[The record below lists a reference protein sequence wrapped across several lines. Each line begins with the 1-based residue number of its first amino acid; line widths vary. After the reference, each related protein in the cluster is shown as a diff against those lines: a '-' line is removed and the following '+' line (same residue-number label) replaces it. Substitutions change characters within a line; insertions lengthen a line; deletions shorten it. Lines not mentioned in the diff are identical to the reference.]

1 MSEELP
7 ANRMMR
13 GYAVVFGTVVLSIGL
28 WLIEMSRAGE
38 MHTNPWIYPAKV
50 GSHGT
55 LILMCWAFILATRFR
70 PIEQLFGGLD
80 KVYKAHRVIGEAAFF
95 LIFLHP
101 IFLAVAYSD
110 SLSGFARYL
119 WFSDDWARNTGIIA
133 LAAFAI
139 LVVLS
144 LYWKIAYQRW
154 KRTHDLFGLVL
165 VLVAIHA
172 VLGRGEMVKYPLL
185 TVWYASWTVAGLAAY
200 VYIRLL
206 YRFIGPQYNMVTT
219 EVRQRADEMTEVYLK
234 PVGRRM
240 RFEAG
245 QFLYLSYDSDAVTSE
260 PHPFSIS
267 SPPEQQSLRLTIKR
281 LGDWTGDVHRIRPG
295 ERARVWGPYG
305 HFGKVLQEQPDLPV
319 VMIGG
324 GVGITPFLSIIG
336 SGSFA
341 DRKVEGVL
349 IYSVPHKAKQVYVD
363 EILSRAAQLPKFR
376 AVMHLSDEAGY
387 IDQDYLQETLER
399 PLQDYAWMLCGPDA
413 MTDSIQAQLEA
424 EGVRPERILIES
436 FDIR

>member
-7 ANRMMR
+7 ANRMLR

-28 WLIEMSRAGE
+28 WLIEMARAGE

-80 KVYKAHRVIGEAAFF
+80 KVYKAHRVIGETAFF

-101 IFLAVAYSD
+101 IFLAIARSD
-110 SLSGFARYL
+110 SLAGFAGYL
-119 WFSDDWARNTGIIA
+119 WFSDDWARNTGILA
-133 LAAFAI
+133 FAAFAI

-144 LYWKIAYQRW
+144 IYWKIAYQRW

-165 VLVAIHA
+165 VLIAIHA
-172 VLGRGEMVKYPLL
+172 LLGRGEMVKYPLL
-185 TVWYASWTVAGLAAY
+185 TVWYASWTVLGLAAY
-200 VYIRLL
+200 VYIRVL
-206 YRFIGPQYNMVTT
+206 YRFIGPQYNMVTA
-219 EVRQRADEMTEVYLK
+219 EVRQRPDEITEVYLK

-240 RFEAG
+240 QFEAG

-267 SPPEQQSLRLTIKR
+267 SPPEEPNLRLTIKR

-305 HFGKVLQEQPDLPV
+305 HFGKALQEQPDVPM
-319 VMIGG
+319 VMIAG
-324 GVGITPFLSIIG
+324 GVGITPFLSIIR
-336 SGSFA
+336 SEAFA
-341 DRKVEGVL
+341 HRKEVGVL
-349 IYSVPHKAKQVYVD
+349 IYSVPHQAKQVYAD
-363 EILSRAAQLPKFR
+363 EITSRAAQLPNLR

-387 IDQDYLQETLER
+387 IDQNYLRETLDR
-399 PLQDYAWMLCGPDA
+399 PLPDYAWMLCGPDE
-413 MTDSIQAQLEA
+413 MTDSIQAQLE
-424 EGVRPERILIES
+424 EDGVRPEQILIES